1 MHTFFIKNL
10 LTDNEIHTLE
20 QQFKGFDKNGN
31 GKLCRDELI
40 AGFREVKGIDFNEK
54 EIDQLIKQVDLNG
67 SGDIDYQEFIRGA
80 LTREKMLTDDRLEQA
95 FIMFDI
101 NGDNLISYQ
110 EIRAVLDSTKE
121 KVESS
126 LIDKALKE
134 IGKSGKNANLTF

>member
-1 MHTFFIKNL
+1 
-10 LTDNEIHTLE
+10 
-20 QQFKGFDKNGN
+20 
-31 GKLCRDELI
+31 
-40 AGFREVKGIDFNEK
+40 
-54 EIDQLIKQVDLNG
+54 
-67 SGDIDYQEFIRGA
+67 
-80 LTREKMLTDDRLEQA
+80 MLTDDRLEQA